1 LEIKLRH
8 IWTDEDRHGHTR
20 YYVKKP
26 GEKKIRLR
34 AAPGTDKFIAEY
46 NSALNGRSLHEEE
59 QAKLTDRP
67 VPRLPAADD
76 SFRRHVELYYQSRD
90 TFLTLDEHTTR
101 AKRRKALDALC
112 AEPTSDDDPTP
123 IGSLPFALLT
133 PDAIRGL
140 RDRKKTPDSANE
152 RLKAIKALCTW
163 AVSERKLAMNPA
175 RDVPYL
181 KTDGD
186 GSHTWTDD
194 EVIQFKERW
203 SLGTRPHLVL
213 TVALLTGARRSDMY
227 AFGKPHIRAAHQ
239 MSPEMQEIHPGRWL
253 SFRQFKGR
261 KKNPVDLVIP
271 ILPDLEEVLAASPL
285 GEMTWITHSGGRGF
299 KSSNALG
306 TWFRRRA
313 NEAGLPHCSLHG
325 LRKAGA
331 TQAANRGAT
340 AHQLMAIFG
349 WKKISQAEVYTKKAE
364 QQRMAAMGMGLLGT
378 AKNTH
383 FLHPS
388 KKVGVSERKGQ

>member
-1 LEIKLRH
+1 MAAALETADLPENIRPHLGPAGLQLLHRG
-8 IWTDEDRHGHTR
+8 DREA
-20 YYVKKP
+20 P
-26 GEKKIRLR
+26 R
-34 AAPGTDKFIAEY
+34 AD
-46 NSALNGRSLHEEE
+46 ALGVVVDHL
-59 QAKLTDRP
+59 
-67 VPRLPAADD
+67 
-76 SFRRHVELYYQSRD
+76 RRHADGVFN
-90 TFLTLDEHTTR
+90 FLP
-101 AKRRKALDALC
+101 
-112 AEPTSDDDPTP
+112 PTSEPVAVDE
-123 IGSLPFALLT
+123 ALQ
-133 PDAIRGL
+133 AV
-140 RDRKKTPDSANE
+140 E
-152 RLKAIKALCTW
+152 RLKAMKALCTW
-163 AVSERKLAMNPA
+163 AVSERKPSSNPA
-175 RDVPYL
+175 RDLPYL
-181 KTDGD
+181 KTEGD
-186 GSHTWTDD
+186 GFHTWSD
-194 EVIQFKERW
+194 EEVLKFKERW
-203 SLGTRPHLVL
+203 PLGTRPHLVL
-213 TVALLTGARRSDMY
+213 TIALLTGARRSDMY
-227 AFGKPHIRAAHQ
+227 AFGRPHVREAHQ
-239 MSPEMQEIHPGRWL
+239 VSPEMQEIHPGRWL

-383 FLHPS
+383 FLHPP